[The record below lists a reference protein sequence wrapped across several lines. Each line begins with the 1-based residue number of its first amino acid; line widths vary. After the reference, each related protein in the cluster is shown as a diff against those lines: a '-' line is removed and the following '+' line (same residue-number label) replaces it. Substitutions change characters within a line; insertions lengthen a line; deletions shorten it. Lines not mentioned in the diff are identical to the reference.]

1 MMEAVPR
8 VEGSLPKMEDRK
20 YSSNRLYHMDIIL
33 YITSRFVFHL
43 KR

>member
-20 YSSNRLYHMDIIL
+20 YSSNTLYHMDTIL
-33 YITSRFVFHL
+33 HRTSRFIFHL